1 MKASKLPKP
10 TYFVP
15 AEEIKD
21 AATVKNIQTGCSNS
35 ESESNSSPC
44 NSNGNTCGCDKNP
57 NTQSESIECNDNSCS
72 CNKQNIETLDIEDFA
87 NSNGNVAPKYIYL
100 HFLNR

>member
-1 MKASKLPKP
+1 MKAAKLPKP

-35 ESESNSSPC
+35 ESESSSSPC

-57 NTQSESIECNDNSCS
+57 NTQSESIDSSCN
-72 CNKQNIETLDIEDFA
+72 CNKQNIETLDVEDSV